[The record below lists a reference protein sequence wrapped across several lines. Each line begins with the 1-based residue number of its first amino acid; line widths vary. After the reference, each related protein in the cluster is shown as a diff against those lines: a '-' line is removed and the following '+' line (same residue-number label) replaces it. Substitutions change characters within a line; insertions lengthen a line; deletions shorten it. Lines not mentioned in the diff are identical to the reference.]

1 MSRYTAADRGT
12 CDCTCNR
19 ECGSA
24 VAATELVADQAADQA
39 ADDSGQAR
47 RSFVVRWVI
56 AMRGM
61 DHLAQ

>member
-12 CDCTCNR
+12 CDCTCKR
-19 ECGSA
+19 ECGSP
-24 VAATELVADQAADQA
+24 VAATELVADQATDHA

-56 AMRGM
+56 AMSSV
-61 DHLAQ
+61 DYLA